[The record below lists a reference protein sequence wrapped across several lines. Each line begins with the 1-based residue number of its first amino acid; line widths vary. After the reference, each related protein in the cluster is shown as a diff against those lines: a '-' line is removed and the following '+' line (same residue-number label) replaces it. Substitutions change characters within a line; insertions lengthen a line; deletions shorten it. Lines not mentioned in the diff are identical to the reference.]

1 MSTINCYEEYDLASK
16 LIEIN
21 PWADMVK
28 FARTGGEINSIAVR
42 IARAA
47 SGKNKV
53 AFCGYHGWHDWY
65 LSANIANKKNL
76 NSHLMKGFYLS
87 GVPNDLKNTSFPFE
101 FNNINSFKK
110 ILSQHDIG
118 VVKIEVFRNDPP
130 KKNFLKQLREICD
143 QKNIVLIF
151 DECTSGFRATYGGI
165 YNLYDVIPDIVL
177 YGKALGNG
185 YPITACVGKKS
196 VMEASNRSFIS
207 STFWSERI
215 GFSAGL
221 ATLDEMQK
229 IKSWEKIN
237 NLGKYYK
244 KNLKKISNENKIK
257 LKITG
262 LPALTSYYIN
272 HKYSDIYHAFITQ
285 ELLKYNFL
293 GTQTLYMSTAHSKK
307 KIDLYMNKMN
317 DIFKTI
323 RQNLNNKNFI
333 KELKGPLPKK
343 PFERMN

>member
-1 MSTINCYEEYDLASK
+1 MLE
-16 LIEIN
+16 
-21 PWADMVK
+21 
-28 FARTGGEINSIAVR
+28 
-42 IARAA
+42 
-47 SGKNKV
+47 KN
-53 AFCGYHGWHDWY
+53 
-65 LSANIANKKNL
+65 
-76 NSHLMKGFYLS
+76 
-87 GVPNDLKNTSFPFE
+87 
-101 FNNINSFKK
+101 
-110 ILSQHDIG
+110 
-118 VVKIEVFRNDPP
+118 
-130 KKNFLKQLREICD
+130 QLW
-143 QKNIVLIF
+143 K
-151 DECTSGFRATYGGI
+151 
-165 YNLYDVIPDIVL
+165 
-177 YGKALGNG
+177 
-185 YPITACVGKKS
+185 
-196 VMEASNRSFIS
+196 SNRSFIS

-285 ELLKYNFL
+285 ELIKYNFL

-343 PFERMN
+343 TFRKDELSE